1 MARALKS
8 GSLPRSRAALSC
20 LRVFHR
26 ASAIQRIRRSDNVTF
41 SFGHSSAAQLRLSF
55 VAACLAG
62 TALVGP
68 AMAQTASQLPPVN
81 VDSTRLR
88 KNRRVSL
95 TFEAKHTDAIL
106 QRQRTVR
113 PDPDLPF
120 DAIGN
125 ITGLNTGTEI
135 DPALSAIA
143 GQTVVIAPVPGAGP
157 PFTLADVASGANT
170 PRLFN

>member
-68 AMAQTASQLPPVN
+68 AMAQRIIAYRQANGGFKSIQDLLGVTGIGY
-81 VDSTRLR
+81 
-88 KNRRVSL
+88 
-95 TFEAKHTDAIL
+95 HIL
-106 QRQRTVR
+106 H
-113 PDPDLPF
+113 
-120 DAIGN
+120 
-125 ITGLNTGTEI
+125 
-135 DPALSAIA
+135 
-143 GQTVVIAPVPGAGP
+143 GA
-157 PFTLADVASGANT
+157 AD
-170 PRLFN
+170 